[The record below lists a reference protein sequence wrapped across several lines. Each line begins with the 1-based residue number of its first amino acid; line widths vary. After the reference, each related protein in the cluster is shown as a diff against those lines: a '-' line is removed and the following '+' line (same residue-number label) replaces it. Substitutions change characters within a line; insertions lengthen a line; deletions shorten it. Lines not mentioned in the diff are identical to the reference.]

1 MNAVSNAA
9 KTMLLGG
16 LSAAAVAAG
25 GGSVY
30 LARQIA
36 KPKGKTLAQERD
48 WEIKNSLWGDF
59 DQTQRES
66 YTVSGMDGY
75 TLHCE
80 RILTDPQSMKYV
92 ILTHG
97 YTSNRYGTVKY
108 IPTKP
113 HVRLETLRHRIC

>member
-36 KPKGKTLAQERD
+36 KPKGKTLAQ
-48 WEIKNSLWGDF
+48 
-59 DQTQRES
+59 
-66 YTVSGMDGY
+66 
-75 TLHCE
+75 
-80 RILTDPQSMKYV
+80 
-92 ILTHG
+92 
-97 YTSNRYGTVKY
+97 
-108 IPTKP
+108 
-113 HVRLETLRHRIC
+113 

>member
-48 WEIKNSLWGDF
+48 WEIENGLWGDF

-80 RILTDPQSMKYV
+80 RILTDPQE
-92 ILTHG
+92 ICDPDAWL
-97 YTSNRYGTVKY
+97 Y
-108 IPTKP
+108 IEP
-113 HVRLETLRHRIC
+113 LRHREVHPHVPEAGIQLYHL